1 MKVRCDIIVAG
12 VGGQGVILVA
22 EILGNAA
29 MKEGLEAMT
38 SEIHGMA
45 QRGGSVMSHIRM
57 GRKVYSPTITEASSD
72 IILGFEPI
80 ETLRSLRFA
89 NEQTRI
95 IMNSKPTIPI
105 SVATGAYEYPV
116 LHEIVKR
123 CEKLTEHIAVI
134 DAFKIAQDTGSL
146 LTVNMVLLGALVKT
160 GLLPVREET
169 LVQAIIEQVPEKLT
183 SLNLKAFEAGKTILA
198 KSWLHDTSR

>member
-29 MKEGLEAMT
+29 MKEGLEAT
-38 SEIHGMA
+38 VSEIHGMA
-45 QRGGSVMSHIRM
+45 QRGGSVISHIRM
-57 GRKVYSPTITEASSD
+57 GSQVYSPTITEASSD
-72 IILGFEPI
+72 IILGLEPI
-80 ETLRSLRFA
+80 ETLRSLKFA

-105 SVATGAYEYPV
+105 SAATGAYKYPV

-134 DAFKIAQDTGSL
+134 DAFKTAQDTGSL
-146 LTVNMVLLGALVKT
+146 LTVNMVLLGALAKT

-183 SLNLKAFEAGKTILA
+183 SLNLKAFEAGKTILL

>member
-29 MKEGLEAMT
+29 MKEGLEAMV

-45 QRGGSVMSHIRM
+45 QRGGSVISHIRM

-105 SVATGAYEYPV
+105 SVATGAYKYPV

-123 CEKLTEHIAVI
+123 CERLTEYIAVI

-146 LTVNMVLLGALVKT
+146 LTVNMVLLGALAKT

-169 LVQAIIEQVPEKLT
+169 LVQAIVEQVPEKLT
-183 SLNLKAFEAGKTILA
+183 SLNLKAFEAGKTILP

>member
-29 MKEGLEAMT
+29 MKAGLEAMV

-45 QRGGSVMSHIRM
+45 QRGGSVISHIRM

-146 LTVNMVLLGALVKT
+146 LTVNMVLLGALAKT

-183 SLNLKAFEAGKTILA
+183 SLNLKAFEAGKSILA